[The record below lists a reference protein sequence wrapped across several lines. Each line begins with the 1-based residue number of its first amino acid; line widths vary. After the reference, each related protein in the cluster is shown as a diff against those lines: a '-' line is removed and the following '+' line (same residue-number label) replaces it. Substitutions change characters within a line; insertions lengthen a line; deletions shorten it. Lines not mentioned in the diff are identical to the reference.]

1 MAKGINMM
9 WRQHLDKLAGS
20 LLLILLAVLLACQLG
35 EFKAPSR
42 LDWWDS
48 LGEITTLLV
57 AISWLCLIV
66 SSRPR
71 GPVSNWLF
79 AGSFLL
85 VFSYSLDVVDEFI
98 SYPDTM
104 RLMSWLESFPAPIG
118 MLFLTF
124 GLVGWH
130 REQLAINRQ
139 LQVRELFLRDHQLLD
154 PLTQLYGPL
163 YLQAVLDR
171 ELELHRQQQQP
182 LSILMLDIAGFSDY
196 NRRFGIAAGDHL
208 LTQFSELMT
217 HQLRQRDLICRY
229 AGDCFVAVLPQ
240 TEAATAQVL
249 NRHLQQQLQQ
259 LLPQQSILLTGVV
272 LEFSDSHNHQPQDAE
287 AALKLANREL
297 VQAKS
302 HTTQLHTTTA

>member
-1 MAKGINMM
+1 M
-9 WRQHLDKLAGS
+9 WRQHLDKLCGS
-20 LLLILLAVLLACQLG
+20 LLLLLLAVLLAFQLG
-35 EFKAPSR
+35 DLKAEGHV
-42 LDWWDS
+42 DWWDS

-57 AISWLCLIV
+57 AVSWLCLIV
-66 SSRPR
+66 CSRPR

-85 VFSYSLDVVDEFI
+85 VFSYSLDLLDEVL
-98 SYPDTM
+98 SYPDSI
-104 RLMSWLESFPAPIG
+104 RLMSWLESFPAPLG
-118 MLFLTF
+118 MALLTL

-182 LSILMLDIAGFSDY
+182 LSLLMLDISSFSDY

-208 LTQFSELMT
+208 LTQFSELLT

-249 NRHLQQQLQQ
+249 NRHLQQQLRQ
-259 LLPQQSILLTGVV
+259 LLPEHDIALTGVV
-272 LEFSDSHNHQPQDAE
+272 QEFSIKHNQWIQNAE
-287 AALKLANREL
+287 AAL
-297 VQAKS
+297 
-302 HTTQLHTTTA
+302 QLSSKALSKTKATATALQVVPV